1 MDHRSCHRSLYKR
14 RSTFVRPIIQNV
26 PHGKQTETAET
37 EAILSQ
43 VAERLLPVLLTNL

>member
-14 RSTFVRPIIQNV
+14 RSTFPDNIQNV

-37 EAILSQ
+37 EAILSR
-43 VAERLLPVLLTNL
+43 VAERLLPVILTNL